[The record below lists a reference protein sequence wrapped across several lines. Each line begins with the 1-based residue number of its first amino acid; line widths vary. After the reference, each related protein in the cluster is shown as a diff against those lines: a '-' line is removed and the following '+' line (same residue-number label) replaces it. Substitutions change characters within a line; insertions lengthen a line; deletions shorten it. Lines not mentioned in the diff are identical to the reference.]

1 MPEYWI
7 GDVEGR
13 VLGPVSLDV
22 VQDLVN
28 TGRLTEI
35 TRVSRDGRNW
45 GAPTGFP
52 EVMTLLVNAPSPD
65 SLLQS
70 ERQEAARVREQ
81 LRAMHGRPP
90 HEIFRL
96 DRNASVDAYRNAF
109 FKLVKRFY
117 PDRVRAQAH
126 PDLRKAYADAFQF
139 LSKLMVHIEKELS
152 SGAMVS
158 PMPVVRAVPPPAP
171 GEDEPLTPIPAPPPQ
186 MARPLSVVPRSMTP
200 IPRPSPLTPD
210 PPRSMLEQTQ
220 PLRTSP
226 LPANARRSMLEHTQP
241 LRTSPLDGSF
251 SYQPHEFVG
260 FERREDRIEVTIQV
274 TARNSRMFTDHPLAN
289 LKTDG
294 FFLACARSLPL
305 GTLVDVIF
313 RFEEERREVRSRGR
327 VILENTGGDPSRPS
341 GFGVRFI
348 TLVDQDKR
356 WMLKFV
362 EKSAAGH

>member
-1 MPEYWI
+1 MSEYWI
-7 GDVEGR
+7 GDAEGR

-45 GAPTGFP
+45 GTPAGFP
-52 EVMTLLVNAPSPD
+52 EVMALLLNAPSPD
-65 SLLQS
+65 ALLQS

-81 LRAMHGRPP
+81 LRAMQGRPP

-139 LSKLMVHIEKELS
+139 LSRLMVHIEKDLTA
-152 SGAMVS
+152 GVPVS
-158 PMPVVRAVPPPAP
+158 PLPVLVRAAPPPTP
-171 GEDEPLTPIPAPPPQ
+171 MDDEPLTPIPAPPPQ
-186 MARPLSVVPRSMTP
+186 TARPLSVVPRSMTP
-200 IPRPSPLTPD
+200 LPRPGPFSSPAH
-210 PPRSMLEQTQ
+210 EG
-220 PLRTSP
+220 
-226 LPANARRSMLEHTQP
+226 A
-241 LRTSPLDGSF
+241 F

-260 FERREDRIEVTIQV
+260 FERRDDRVEVTIRV

-294 FFLACARSLPL
+294 FFLACAKSLPL

-313 RFEEERREVRSRGR
+313 RFDEEHREVRSRGR
-327 VILENTGGDPSRPS
+327 VILENSGGDPSKPS

-348 TLVDQDKR
+348 TLVEQDR
-356 WMLKFV
+356 RFMLQFV
-362 EKSAAGH
+362 ERSAH